1 MNSKKEVFLIGR
13 QKSEALSVFVF
24 KQVSFMLPVFF
35 LLNDEPVAKELHQRI
50 ATKCRVQLLR
60 SKNSL
65 FFWSPSAPYPNDRYG
80 SFLPVANVANR
91 DISNSCS
98 RGDSYDNALAE
109 SINGL

>member
-50 ATKCRVQLLR
+50 AIKYRLQILR

-65 FFWSPSAPYPNDRYG
+65 IFFGDPRLIEWPLWLVSACGEGRKPTHKDNITYP
-80 SFLPVANVANR
+80 
-91 DISNSCS
+91 
-98 RGDSYDNALAE
+98 
-109 SINGL
+109 